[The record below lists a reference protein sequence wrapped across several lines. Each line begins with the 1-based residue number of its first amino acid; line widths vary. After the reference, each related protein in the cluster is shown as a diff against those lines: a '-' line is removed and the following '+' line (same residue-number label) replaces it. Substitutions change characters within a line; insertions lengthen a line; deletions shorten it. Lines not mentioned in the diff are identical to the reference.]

1 MGKAWRL
8 DEEGGAPYD
17 PDSVAVKESPVL
29 LTFRDCELD
38 TRLFTLRCQG
48 QPRQVEPQVF
58 DLLAYLLQHRHRIV
72 PRQEL
77 LDALWAGKVVSESA
91 LSSCIKAARQAIG
104 DSGTAQACIAT
115 VQRRGYRFVATVAER
130 EPTAPQHPV
139 GPGTGPDLDPGAAR
153 DMHPHRASIAVMPFA
168 DLSPAARARGGTA
181 DALAHDVITRLA
193 QLRSLF
199 VIAQGTMFALHER
212 GIGPQEAAH
221 LLDVDYVVSGT
232 VRCHAQRLVVTAELV
247 EVRTA
252 RVVWADIFDRP
263 LDDAFSVLDD
273 IGSQI
278 VAIAA
283 SEIEL
288 AERNRALLRP
298 PNTLDAWE
306 AHHRGLWHMY
316 RFNQADNE
324 RARLFFAMAVQLDPT
339 FARAYAGLSFTHFQ
353 NAFQG
358 WSERAAACDQ
368 ALATARQS
376 LDADDRN
383 PAAHWA
389 MGRALWLRGQQKP
402 AVVELEQAIHLSPSF
417 ALGHYT
423 LAFVQC
429 QAGDPDAAI
438 AASDHSRLLSPFD
451 PLLFGMLGARAMALV
466 RLGRFD
472 EAADWA
478 VKAAA
483 RPNAHAHIRAIAAFC
498 LALTGS
504 LDLARAYAAEIHQAR
519 PSYQADDFFAAFHF
533 DAEGAALFRQGAARI
548 GMG

>member
-1 MGKAWRL
+1 MIPAV
-8 DEEGGAPYD
+8 
-17 PDSVAVKESPVL
+17 SVKEWPVL

-38 TRLFTLRCQG
+38 TRLFTLRRQAL
-48 QPRQVEPQVF
+48 PRQVEPQVF
-58 DLLAYLLQHRHRIV
+58 DLLVYLVQQRHRIV
-72 PRQEL
+72 TRQEL

-104 DSGTAQACIAT
+104 DSGEEQACIAT
-115 VQRRGYRFVATVAER
+115 LHRRGYRFVATVTEH
-130 EPTAPQHPV
+130 EPPAPRQEDGPSTKTPPV
-139 GPGTGPDLDPGAAR
+139 PSEADTP
-153 DMHPHRASIAVMPFA
+153 PHRASIAVMPFA
-168 DLSPAARARGGTA
+168 DLSPVASARGGTA

-212 GIGPQEAAH
+212 DMGPQEAAR

-232 VRCHAQRLVVTAELV
+232 VRRHAQRLVVTAELV
-247 EVRTA
+247 EARNA

-316 RFNQADNE
+316 RFNPADNA
-324 RARLFFAMAVQLDPT
+324 RAHGFFAMAVRLDPT

-358 WSERAAACDQ
+358 WSERAAACDL

-376 LDADDRN
+376 LGADDRN

-389 MGRALWLRGQQKP
+389 MGRALWLRGQQAP

-423 LAFVQC
+423 LAFVQS
-429 QAGDPDAAI
+429 QAGDPQAAI
-438 AASDHSRLLSPFD
+438 AASDHARLLSPFD
-451 PLLFGMLGARAMALV
+451 PLLFGMLGARAIALV

-478 VKAAA
+478 VQAAA
-483 RPNAHAHIRAIAAFC
+483 RPNAHTHIRAIAAYS
-498 LALTGS
+498 LALAGS
-504 LDLARAYAAEIHQAR
+504 LDLARSYAAEIRQAL
-519 PSYQADDFFAAFHF
+519 PNYQADDFLAAFHF
-533 DAEGAALFRQGAARI
+533 DPQGAALFRQGAAHI

>member
-1 MGKAWRL
+1 M
-8 DEEGGAPYD
+8 
-17 PDSVAVKESPVL
+17 L

-115 VQRRGYRFVATVAER
+115 VQRRGYRFVAAVAEC
-130 EPTAPQHPV
+130 EPPIPLRQ
-139 GPGTGPDLDPGAAR
+139 GEPGAGPELPLDTAR
-153 DMHPHRASIAVMPFA
+153 DAHPHRASIAVMPFA
-168 DLSPAARARGGTA
+168 DLSPVAGARGSTA

-212 GIGPQEAAH
+212 DIGPQEAAR

-232 VRCHAQRLVVTAELV
+232 VRRHAQRLVVTAELV

-252 RVVWADIFDRP
+252 HVVWADIFDRP

-324 RARLFFAMAVQLDPT
+324 RARQFFAMAVHLDPT

-368 ALATARQS
+368 AMATARQS

-389 MGRALWLRGQQKP
+389 MGRALWLRAQQDS

-423 LAFVQC
+423 LAFVQS
-429 QAGDPDAAI
+429 QAGDPQAAI

-483 RPNAHAHIRAIAAFC
+483 RPNAHAHIRAIAAYS
-498 LALTGS
+498 LALAGS
-504 LDLARAYAAEIHQAR
+504 LDLARTYATAIRQAR
-519 PSYQADDFFAAFHF
+519 PSYQADDFFAAFRF
-533 DAEGAALFRQGAARI
+533 DPQGTALFRQGAARI
-548 GMG
+548 GMA

>member
-1 MGKAWRL
+1 M
-8 DEEGGAPYD
+8 
-17 PDSVAVKESPVL
+17 L

-48 QPRQVEPQVF
+48 QTRQVEPQVF

-104 DSGTAQACIAT
+104 DSGMAQACIAT
-115 VQRRGYRFVATVAER
+115 IPRRGYRFVATATEH
-130 EPTAPQHPV
+130 EPPTPLCQSA
-139 GPGTGPDLDPGAAR
+139 PGAGPNLPLDKAR
-153 DMHPHRASIAVMPFA
+153 DAHPHRASIAVMPFA
-168 DLSPAARARGGTA
+168 DLSPVAGGRGGTA

-199 VIAQGTMFALHER
+199 VIAQGTVFALHER
-212 GIGPQEAAH
+212 DIGPQEAAR

-232 VRCHAQRLVVTAELV
+232 VRRHARRLVVTAELV

-252 RVVWADIFDRP
+252 HVVWADIFDRP
-263 LDDAFSVLDD
+263 LDDAFFVLDD

-324 RARLFFAMAVQLDPT
+324 RARQFFAMAVHLDPT

-368 ALATARQS
+368 AMATARQS

-389 MGRALWLRGQQKP
+389 MGRALWLRAQQDS

-423 LAFVQC
+423 LAFVQS
-429 QAGDPDAAI
+429 QAGDPQAAI

-483 RPNAHAHIRAIAAFC
+483 RPNAHTHIRAIAAYS
-498 LALTGS
+498 LALAGS
-504 LDLARAYAAEIHQAR
+504 LDLARTYAAEIRQAR
-519 PSYQADDFFAAFHF
+519 PNYQADDFFAAFRF
-533 DAEGAALFRQGAARI
+533 DPEGAALFRQGAARI
-548 GMG
+548 GMA

>member
-1 MGKAWRL
+1 MIPAV
-8 DEEGGAPYD
+8 
-17 PDSVAVKESPVL
+17 SVKEWPVL

-38 TRLFTLRCQG
+38 TRLFTLRRQG
-48 QPRQVEPQVF
+48 LLRQVEPQVF
-58 DLLAYLLQHRHRIV
+58 DLLAYLVQQRHRIV
-72 PRQEL
+72 TRQEL
-77 LDALWAGKVVSESA
+77 LDALWVGKVVSESA

-104 DSGTAQACIAT
+104 DSGEEQACIAT
-115 VQRRGYRFVATVAER
+115 LHRRGYRFVAATTEHAL
-130 EPTAPQHPV
+130 PAP
-139 GPGTGPDLDPGAAR
+139 GSCPGAEAPPVSSEAR
-153 DMHPHRASIAVMPFA
+153 DTPPHRASIAVMPFA
-168 DLSPAARARGGTA
+168 DLSPVAGARGGTA

-212 GIGPQEAAH
+212 DMAPQEAAR

-232 VRCHAQRLVVTAELV
+232 VRRHARHLVVTAELV
-247 EVRTA
+247 DARTA

-278 VAIAA
+278 VATTA
-283 SEIEL
+283 SEIEQ

-324 RARLFFAMAVQLDPT
+324 RARCFFEMAVRLDPT

-358 WSERAAACDQ
+358 WSERAAACDL

-376 LDADDRN
+376 LGADDRN

-389 MGRALWLRGQQKP
+389 LGRALWLRGQQDP

-423 LAFVQC
+423 LAFVQS
-429 QAGDPDAAI
+429 QAGDPQAAI

-478 VKAAA
+478 VQAAA
-483 RPNAHAHIRAIAAFC
+483 RPNAHAHIRAIAAYS
-498 LALTGS
+498 LALAGA
-504 LDLARAYAAEIHQAR
+504 LDLARTYAAEIHQAL
-519 PSYQADDFFAAFHF
+519 PNYQADDFFAAFRF
-533 DAEGAALFRQGAARI
+533 DPQGTALFRQGAARI

>member
-1 MGKAWRL
+1 M
-8 DEEGGAPYD
+8 
-17 PDSVAVKESPVL
+17 L

-48 QPRQVEPQVF
+48 LPRQVEPQVF
-58 DLLAYLLQHRHRIV
+58 DLLVYLVRHRHRIV

-91 LSSCIKAARQAIG
+91 LSSCLKAARQAIG
-104 DSGTAQACIAT
+104 DSGEEQACIAT
-115 VQRRGYRFVATVAER
+115 LHRRGYRFVAAVTEH
-130 EPTAPQHPV
+130 EPPEPRQEDE
-139 GPGTGPDLDPGAAR
+139 PGTDAQPVPGDAR
-153 DMHPHRASIAVMPFA
+153 DMPPHRASIAVMPFA
-168 DLSPAARARGGTA
+168 DLSPVASGRGGTA

-212 GIGPQEAAH
+212 DMGPQEAAR

-232 VRCHAQRLVVTAELV
+232 VRRHAQRLVVTAELV
-247 EVRTA
+247 EARTA

-324 RARLFFAMAVQLDPT
+324 RARQFFAMAVRLDPT

-358 WSERAAACDQ
+358 WSERAAASDL
-368 ALATARQS
+368 ALATAHQS
-376 LDADDRN
+376 LGADDRN

-389 MGRALWLRGQQKP
+389 MGRALWLRGQQDP
-402 AVVELEQAIHLSPSF
+402 AVAELEQAIHLSPSF

-423 LAFVQC
+423 LAFVQS
-429 QAGDPDAAI
+429 QAGDPLAAI

-451 PLLFGMLGARAMALV
+451 PLLFGMLGARAIALV
-466 RLGRFD
+466 RLGQFE

-483 RPNAHAHIRAIAAFC
+483 RPNAHAHIRAIAAYS
-498 LALTGS
+498 LALAGS
-504 LDLARAYAAEIHQAR
+504 LDLARAYAAEIRQAL
-519 PSYQADDFFAAFHF
+519 PNYQTGDFFAAFRF
-533 DAEGAALFRQGAARI
+533 DPQGTALFRQGAARI

>member
-1 MGKAWRL
+1 M
-8 DEEGGAPYD
+8 
-17 PDSVAVKESPVL
+17 L

-38 TRLFTLRCQG
+38 TRLFALRRSG
-48 QPRQVEPQVF
+48 QPRQVEPLVF
-58 DLLAYLLQHRHRIV
+58 DLLLYLARHRNRIV
-72 PRQEL
+72 TRQEL

-91 LSSCIKAARQAIG
+91 LSSCIKAARQAVG
-104 DSGTAQACIAT
+104 DSGEEQGCIAT
-115 VQRRGYRFVATVAER
+115 LHRRGYRFVAPVQER
-130 EPTAPQHPV
+130 EQPALQDNGGPTA
-139 GPGTGPDLDPGAAR
+139 GPAPMPGEASGTAPR
-153 DMHPHRASIAVMPFA
+153 RASIAVMPFV
-168 DLSPAARARGGTA
+168 DLSPVAGARGGTA

-212 GIGPQEAAH
+212 SVGPQEAGR

-232 VRCHAQRLVVTAELV
+232 VRRHDQRLVVTAELV
-247 EVRTA
+247 EARHA
-252 RVVWADIFDRP
+252 RVVWADIFDRL

-283 SEIEL
+283 SEIEM

-298 PNTLDAWE
+298 PNSLDAWE

-316 RFNQADNE
+316 RFTKADNE
-324 RARLFFAMAVQLDPT
+324 RARHFFDMAVRLDPT

-358 WSERAAACDQ
+358 WAEREPASDQAFAAAS
-368 ALATARQS
+368 QS
-376 LDADDRN
+376 LIVDDRN

-389 MGRALWLRGQQKP
+389 MGRALWLRGQHDP
-402 AVVELEQAIHLSPSF
+402 SVVELERAIHLSPSF

-423 LAFVQC
+423 LAFVHS
-429 QAGDPDAAI
+429 QAGDPQAAI
-438 AASDHSRLLSPFD
+438 GSSDHSRLLSPFD

-466 RLGRFD
+466 RLGQFE
-472 EAADWA
+472 EAAGWA

-483 RPNAHAHIRAIAAFC
+483 RPNAHAHILAIAAYS
-498 LALTGS
+498 LALAGS
-504 LDLARAYAAEIHQAR
+504 LDAARTYAAAVRKTLPH
-519 PSYQADDFFAAFHF
+519 YKVDDFLGAFRF
-533 DAEGAALFRQGAARI
+533 DPQGAALFRQGAERI
-548 GMG
+548 GMA